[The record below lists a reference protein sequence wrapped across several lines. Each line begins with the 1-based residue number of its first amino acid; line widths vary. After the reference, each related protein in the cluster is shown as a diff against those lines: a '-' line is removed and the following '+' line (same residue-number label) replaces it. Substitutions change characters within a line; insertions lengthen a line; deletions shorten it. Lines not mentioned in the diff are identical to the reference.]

1 MTGSAP
7 RLRTRSV
14 LALLH
19 TPVTSAPRA
28 MRMSLGRPV
37 IRCQRAPIRAGG
49 TYPHQDVA
57 VAKRGRPMLASRR
70 TSSGAEP
77 CGERSQLG
85 PWPETGSKQSPSG
98 TRSFRPELG
107 LHQAAIMGLS
117 LGGAVALR
125 TAIQHPALVE
135 QVVVVSTV
143 CKRQGWH
150 PEMVAGLDAMGPAMA
165 EHLRQTPLY
174 EIYAKLA
181 PDVTG
186 WPVLVEQVSELV
198 KLDYDWSAEI
208 RGLPMPVMLVIGDA
222 DGSDR
227 RVQNDGSSPA
237 ALTLRV
243 GNLLRSTPRA

>member
-1 MTGSAP
+1 
-7 RLRTRSV
+7 
-14 LALLH
+14 
-19 TPVTSAPRA
+19 
-28 MRMSLGRPV
+28 
-37 IRCQRAPIRAGG
+37 
-49 TYPHQDVA
+49 
-57 VAKRGRPMLASRR
+57 
-70 TSSGAEP
+70 
-77 CGERSQLG
+77 
-85 PWPETGSKQSPSG
+85 
-98 TRSFRPELG
+98 
-107 LHQAAIMGLS
+107 MGLS

-135 QVVVVSTV
+135 QVVLVSTV